1 MIDKEIYD
9 KAFDLRERL
18 NKDFNGYSYDLV
30 ICYTLTEAIENLK
43 KEMED
48 KMKKTATK
56 KVKKVTK
63 TSKKK

>member
-18 NKDFNGYSYDLV
+18 NKDFNGYSSALV
-30 ICYTLTEAIENLK
+30 IYYALTEAIENLK

-56 KVKKVTK
+56 KVKKATK
-63 TSKKK
+63 TNKKK